1 VTVTAGLKLH
11 PDELT
16 FYTNAGLPTSST
28 FTFTLT
34 VEMCEVTSFQ
44 ADATT
49 SDVSVVFG
57 DLL

>member
-1 VTVTAGLKLH
+1 MTVIAVLNLH

-28 FTFTLT
+28 FIFTLT